1 MVSNTKLAEMYKNNK
16 YTPITLE
23 EYLNYL
29 EYIITHINPKLI
41 LHRIS
46 GDAPKDL
53 LIAPDWNS
61 HKKWVL
67 NGINKRL
74 KEKNLYQGI
83 YYK

>member
-1 MVSNTKLAEMYKNNK
+1 MVSNTKLAEMYNNNE

-29 EYIITHINPKLI
+29 EHIITHISPKII